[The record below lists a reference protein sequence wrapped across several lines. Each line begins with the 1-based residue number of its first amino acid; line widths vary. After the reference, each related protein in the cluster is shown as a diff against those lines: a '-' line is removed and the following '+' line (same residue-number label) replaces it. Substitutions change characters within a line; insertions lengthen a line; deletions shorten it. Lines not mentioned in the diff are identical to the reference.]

1 MSGGR
6 AEIPVLD
13 LADWR
18 GGRGA
23 ATPLAADLRHALQE
37 VGFYFV
43 TGHGID
49 WPIVAATFAECR
61 RFHAL
66 PEAAKAALPVTRQIT
81 GYVGVGSGTT
91 RTTALYDGGQANR
104 VAAFLCKR
112 EEEGLNHWP
121 DGLPG
126 FRERVLDYMAAVDAL
141 AQRLLPLYEQ
151 ALGLPG
157 GWLAR
162 RFAPADMHMRLAWY
176 PAEPAGDAGAG
187 FGVAPHTDNSFMTLL
202 PQNDLPGLW
211 IRPAGRDWTE
221 APHVPGSFLINSGD
235 ALRRW
240 SGGRVLSTEHYV
252 RNRSG
257 RERVAIPLFYGPR
270 ADTLLDVM
278 PGAGGRPPPAGH
290 RPAAVT
296 YGAYTQWFSD
306 RTYWGDDSPMP

>member
-18 GGRGA
+18 GGA
-23 ATPLAADLRHALQE
+23 APALAAALRHALE
-37 VGFYFV
+37 KVGFHFV

-49 WPIVAATFAECR
+49 WSIVEATFAECR

-66 PEAAKAALPVTRQIT
+66 PEAAKASLPVTRQIT

-121 DGLPG
+121 EGLPG

-151 ALGLPG
+151 ALGLPA
-157 GWLAR
+157 GWLAG

-176 PAEPAGDAGAG
+176 PAEPAGDARAADGEG
-187 FGVAPHTDNSFMTLL
+187 FGVAPHTDNSFMTFL

-221 APHVPGSFLINSGD
+221 APHLPGSFLVNSGD
-235 ALRRW
+235 ALQRW
-240 SGGRVLSTEHYV
+240 SGGRVLSTEHFV

-257 RERVAIPLFYGPR
+257 RERVSIPLFYGPD
-270 ADTLLDVM
+270 ADTVLDGM
-278 PGAGGRPPPAGH
+278 PGHGSAVP
-290 RPAAVT
+290 VT